1 MTIPWNEILSSS
13 TIDLMMKTSEALAKR
28 PNLSSLWMIES
39 PILKDNALSD
49 YLENDALNP
58 MYTILPYPE
67 DSFKLEAIE
76 LDSTSDTSINK
87 TNEEFMMY
95 LKNQEE
101 DFVISLIRADFEDGY
116 NNEVLNFI
124 DKCIKENRYVTFVW
138 LYQVYSRHKSDY
150 RVLAGVL
157 RIIESK
163 STVDDMDTF
172 YPMVELGL
180 KNTNPMCQ
188 EAAIMTI
195 ETWRNKQ
202 CLQLLESIKLS
213 SPVMQQYAN
222 IVITELKQEVA

>member
-1 MTIPWNEILSSS
+1 MITPWNEILSS
-13 TIDLMMKTSEALAKR
+13 TNIDLIIKSSEALAKK

-39 PILKDNALSD
+39 PFLKDNALSD

-58 MYTILPYPE
+58 MHTILPFDE
-67 DSFKLEAIE
+67 DSFKLDAIE

-101 DFVISLIRADFEDGY
+101 DLVISLIRTDFEDGY
-116 NNEVLNFI
+116 NNEVLNFV
-124 DKCIKENRYVTFVW
+124 DKCKNENRYITFLW

-150 RVLAGVL
+150 RVLAGLL

-163 STVDDMDTF
+163 STVDDIDTF

-180 KNTNPMCQ
+180 KNPNPMCQ

-202 CLQLLESIKLS
+202 CLQLLESIQLS

-222 IVITELKQEVA
+222 IVITELRREVA